1 MEDVESQ
8 DEETHLLI
16 QPKDLPNGHKKN
28 GTISHRQVSVT
39 DGPVNLTY
47 TSFVDFTTSSNK
59 SLEQKFRLFRLS
71 YKKKM
76 VVGLLILSMF
86 SSGCGFSLMAPFFP
100 QEAEKKGVSNTV
112 TGFIFSS
119 FEFMIFISSPFFG
132 NYLTRIGP
140 KFMLVSGLLVAG
152 SCSILFGTLDRCP
165 PGLPFIVVCFACRC
179 VEALAASAFMTSGF
193 AIISNEF
200 PQNVATVFALLE
212 MADGIGLMTGPALG
226 GFLYQVGGYGLPFFV
241 VGTLIILTGIG
252 IFMFLPKPQEL
263 EKERKTSFLS
273 LLKSPMVWFT
283 GQSIMMCSLGIL
295 FLDPTLAKHLEQFN
309 LSTGIIGLIFFI
321 TPCLY
326 AITSPIWGY
335 ISDSKNI
342 NGSLITLGN
351 LMCGIGLIIVGPSPY
366 LPFLPSELWVI
377 IIGLVILGM
386 FYALAIVPALNC
398 LLIGA
403 VEVGFENNID
413 TYGVVVGLFNSIFC
427 LGSFIGPML
436 GGVLIEEMGF
446 RYGATLI
453 SGIYFFVMVCCGG
466 FFLCRHFKARSCG
479 TFIYEMLNTDDECV
493 NSDYL
498 TMSQV

>member
-1 MEDVESQ
+1 MQKLTMEDGS
-8 DEETHLLI
+8 LCW
-16 QPKDLPNGHKKN
+16 PSKKN

-39 DGPVNLTY
+39 DGPVNLIY

-165 PGLPFIVVCFACRC
+165 PGLHFIVVCFACRC
-179 VEALAASAFMTSGF
+179 VEALAMSAFMTSGF

-200 PQNVATVFALLE
+200 PQNVATVF
-212 MADGIGLMTGPALG
+212 
-226 GFLYQVGGYGLPFFV
+226 VGGYGLPFFV

-453 SGIYFFVMVCCGG
+453 SGIYFFCDGLLRWIFPV
-466 FFLCRHFKARSCG
+466 
-479 TFIYEMLNTDDECV
+479 
-493 NSDYL
+493 
-498 TMSQV
+498 